1 MFMLRWSVRR
11 VQMSVKFIG
20 YVYSNHCIAT
30 IICGQKHRYS
40 CPEQVTVCL
49 NLFMRV
55 QML

>member
-49 NLFMRV
+49 NLFMSV